1 MDKKKKNIGW
11 ICLIASGLI
20 EIVWAYFLK
29 ESHGFTVLLPSLI
42 AVFFLC
48 SSFLLL
54 ERAIRTFGIGM
65 SYAVFTGI
73 GIAGTSI
80 IGILVLH
87 EGVSFLKI
95 ISLIIL
101 LAGILGLRFCSG
113 QEEEKEAGEG
123 VDGK

>member
-1 MDKKKKNIGW
+1 M
-11 ICLIASGLI
+11 LQL
-20 EIVWAYFLK
+20 
-29 ESHGFTVLLPSLI
+29 FTAGKSNQ
-42 AVFFLC
+42 
-48 SSFLLL
+48 
-54 ERAIRTFGIGM
+54 IGM